1 MNEDYQARA
10 EGIAKSMYSGSK
22 LATEAGK
29 KASLDMAK
37 LVANTN
43 SKSQEARA
51 LALEHNATYIGI
63 GYGFTKTLIPIIS
76 TMQQELIGTGCDED
90 TAEVLTDIYVGKVF
104 KNIIAEFSEQVE
116 D

>member
-37 LVANTN
+37 LVAN

-76 TMQQELIGTGCDED
+76 TMQQDLIGAGCDED
-90 TAEVLTDIYVGKVF
+90 SAEVLTDIYVGKVF